1 MPIIRLA
8 CISYSALL
16 FLSLCFSLTLLLTI
30 SLSLSVYLSTSPLP
44 PLGRLLDVLTGHEG
58 PIACLD
64 FSQATSTLASGQQLY
79 LSLYLYLSFSNF
91 ILEIISFLAF
101 VVCANFPSCCLIP
114 SPLGSWDGTL
124 KLWDVYQNNCIE
136 TMEHGCDV
144 LAVSFRPDG
153 KEVCAAATNGNIHIW
168 DVEVT

>member
-1 MPIIRLA
+1 M
-8 CISYSALL
+8 
-16 FLSLCFSLTLLLTI
+16 
-30 SLSLSVYLSTSPLP
+30 
-44 PLGRLLDVLTGHEG
+44 
-58 PIACLD
+58 
-64 FSQATSTLASGQQLY
+64 
-79 LSLYLYLSFSNF
+79 
-91 ILEIISFLAF
+91 
-101 VVCANFPSCCLIP
+101 
-114 SPLGSWDGTL
+114 